1 MDHLSLYDLNRLIS
15 QVLAKN
21 LEPSYWVVAEIGELR
36 INQKG
41 HCYLELVEKDM
52 NQIKARS
59 RATIWS
65 YTFRNLSAWFQ
76 GITGQELKTGMKILF
91 NATVQYHELYG
102 FSLNIRDIDAQYTL
116 GERAKKRQEIIS
128 QLKADGI
135 YEMNKE
141 LPLPIV
147 PQRLAV
153 ISSDAAAGFG
163 DFTNQLESNEFGY
176 DFEVILFKS
185 VMQGEQA
192 EQSIIKSMH
201 QVYEKID
208 KYDLLVIIRGGGAA
222 LDLDC
227 FDGYEIGTHIAQ
239 FPIPVITGIGHERD
253 ETISDLVAHTKM
265 KTPTAV
271 AEFIITGCRNFEQQI
286 DLQFERIAGYLR
298 ASIGSES
305 NKLDQKTYQFQKV
318 VKQKLFEKTGEL
330 INLLHGLNITRQ
342 NMLNAQQNTLSAS
355 ENKLLKAPFRIIQNE
370 SNKLK
375 YIENQIHILNPEN
388 VLERGF
394 SITMINGKNIS
405 RIDKIEKDD
414 VVKTLTSNQEI
425 MSKFISRKKRI

>member
-1 MDHLSLYDLNRLIS
+1 M
-15 QVLAKN
+15 
-21 LEPSYWVVAEIGELR
+21 
-36 INQKG
+36 
-41 HCYLELVEKDM
+41 
-52 NQIKARS
+52 
-59 RATIWS
+59 
-65 YTFRNLSAWFQ
+65 
-76 GITGQELKTGMKILF
+76 
-91 NATVQYHELYG
+91 
-102 FSLNIRDIDAQYTL
+102 
-116 GERAKKRQEIIS
+116 
-128 QLKADGI
+128 
-135 YEMNKE
+135 
-141 LPLPIV
+141 
-147 PQRLAV
+147 
-153 ISSDAAAGFG
+153 
-163 DFTNQLESNEFGY
+163 
-176 DFEVILFKS
+176 
-185 VMQGEQA
+185 
-192 EQSIIKSMH
+192 
-201 QVYEKID
+201 
-208 KYDLLVIIRGGGAA
+208 
-222 LDLDC
+222 
-227 FDGYEIGTHIAQ
+227 
-239 FPIPVITGIGHERD
+239 ITGIGHERD